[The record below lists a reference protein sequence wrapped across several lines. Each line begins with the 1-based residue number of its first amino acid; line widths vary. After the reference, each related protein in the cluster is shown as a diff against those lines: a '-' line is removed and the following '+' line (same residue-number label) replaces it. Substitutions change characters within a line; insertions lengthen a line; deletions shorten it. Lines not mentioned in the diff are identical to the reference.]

1 MPPNARVRV
10 ARDELR
16 RIRELTRT
24 AGELERQLK
33 TLIAEQRP
41 ELLALKGCGVIT
53 AATLIARTAGAA
65 RFASDG
71 HFARHAGV
79 APIPA
84 SSGRKDRQRLNRG
97 GDRQLNAAL
106 HRIAVAQGRH
116 HPPATEFLARKQAEG
131 KSRIEALRCLKRHLA
146 RRVWQLLRAPNPT
159 QNISL
164 STPTPTMSTRQQQR
178 WR

>member
-1 MPPNARVRV
+1 VEGL
-10 ARDELR
+10 RD
-16 RIRELTRT
+16 
-24 AGELERQLK
+24 
-33 TLIAEQRP
+33 P
-41 ELLALKGCGVIT
+41 S
-53 AATLIARTAGAA
+53 AATLIGRTAGAA

-71 HFARHAGV
+71 HFARQARA

-116 HPPATEFLARKQAEG
+116 HPAAIEFLARKQAEG

-146 RRVWQLLRAPNPT
+146 RTAWQLLLKV
-159 QNISL
+159 ISL
-164 STPTPTMSTRQQQR
+164 VPSPCSLTSKPVAVR
-178 WR
+178 